1 MEEKDKVKLEELPEF
16 REGEEEFI
24 EALSQCPACSL
35 KLALELLD
43 SQDQNDREMLKKLLT
58 GLGKHLLKQE
68 RQLESKGL
76 FPIMTAWISDWLRG
90 EAGLGI
96 FPRILKKWTEE

>member
-35 KLALELLD
+35 KLALELAD

-58 GLGKHLLKQE
+58 GLGKHLLKQD
-68 RQLESKGL
+68 ESKRL
-76 FPIMTAWISDWLRG
+76 FPIMTAWVRDWLRG

-96 FPRILKKWTEE
+96 LSRILRKWTE